1 MIGCLKC
8 FFMIVK
14 ETSPH
19 ISDEADEHSDA
30 NNTE

>member
-1 MIGCLKC
+1 MIGGSKC
-8 FFMIVK
+8 FPMIVE

-19 ISDEADEHSDA
+19 IPDEADEHSDA